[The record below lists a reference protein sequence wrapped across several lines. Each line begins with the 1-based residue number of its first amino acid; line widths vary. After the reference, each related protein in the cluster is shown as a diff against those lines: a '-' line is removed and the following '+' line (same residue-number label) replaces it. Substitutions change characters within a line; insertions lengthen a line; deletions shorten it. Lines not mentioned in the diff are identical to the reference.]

1 MPEWVVFSVCI
12 CVCISTCILCTR
24 YLPQLIFSTV
34 SVGPLEA
41 KDEKEV
47 EIQEFWLGLLT
58 GERDLRYVTVTGRGS
73 RGSAGTDPDS
83 VTDRG
88 RRGECGLGLK
98 TEVYPE
104 GSNIRR
110 LLAHCIPYSWMVSSF
125 KDRSLLGPP
134 PWLPQTDE
142 KTD

>member
-1 MPEWVVFSVCI
+1 MPVWVVFSVCI

-73 RGSAGTDPDS
+73 RGSAGTDPGS

-88 RRGECGLGLK
+88 RSGECGLGLK
-98 TEVYPE
+98 TAVYPE

-110 LLAHCIPYSWMVSSF
+110 LLAHCIPYS
-125 KDRSLLGPP
+125 
-134 PWLPQTDE
+134 
-142 KTD
+142 